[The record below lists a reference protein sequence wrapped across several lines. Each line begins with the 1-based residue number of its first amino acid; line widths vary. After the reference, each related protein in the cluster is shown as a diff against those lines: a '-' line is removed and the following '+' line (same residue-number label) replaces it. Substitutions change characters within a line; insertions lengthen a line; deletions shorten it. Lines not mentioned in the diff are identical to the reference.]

1 MSDSTRPKEKHPA
14 APAPRPE
21 TSGSDLD
28 DFLCF
33 AIYEANLAFNH
44 LYRSLLEGIGLTYP
58 QYLVMTLLWR
68 RDERTVKEIGEAL
81 SLEYN
86 TLTPL
91 IKRLEA
97 MGLVSRIRDL
107 TDQRV
112 VKVTLTSEGIALR
125 ERAREIPDCVAQ
137 ASGLTDEAFG
147 ELKTAL
153 NRLRSNLLTDG
164 ER

>member
-1 MSDSTRPKEKHPA
+1 MSDSTSPKTKRP
-14 APAPRPE
+14 PAPDQRSGS
-21 TSGSDLD
+21 SGSDLD

-33 AIYEANLAFNH
+33 AIYEANLAFNQ
-44 LYRSLLEGIGLTYP
+44 LYRSLLDGIGLTYP

-86 TLTPL
+86 TLTPM

-97 MGLVSRIRDL
+97 MGLVSRVRDL

-112 VKVTLTSEGIALR
+112 VNVTLTAEGKALHDK
-125 ERAREIPDCVAQ
+125 ARDIPGCVAE
-137 ASGLTDEAFG
+137 ASGLSGEAFG
-147 ELKTAL
+147 DLKAAL
-153 NRLRSNLLTDG
+153 NRLRSNLLPDG